1 MIFFGFLKCSRNP
14 QRSLL
19 IVKGEALSLI
29 NRIRMVERRRAK
41 LLYWIKLVSA
51 GSEDIPITVVRGKIV
66 DITALY

>member
-1 MIFFGFLKCSRNP
+1 M
-14 QRSLL
+14 
-19 IVKGEALSLI
+19 I